1 MNKEKN
7 DVYDFVLDPHSNREE
22 EVIHIVTMHKIKEI
36 LKDID
41 PDNIIY
47 YFDYV
52 HRRYHHY
59 GALEKEI
66 FFLRRQFAILLFH
79 HL

>member
-52 HRRYHHY
+52 HRR
-59 GALEKEI
+59 
-66 FFLRRQFAILLFH
+66 
-79 HL
+79 